1 MQTYMYYQPNP
12 VANRTRDCAIRAV
25 SAALGISWDRAF
37 DLIAD
42 RAKQM
47 GETLDANAAWGSVL
61 RQHGFVRKIIDTECS
76 DCYTAKD
83 FALDHPFGVYV
94 LGFGQHTA
102 TIVDGVLMD
111 SWDSSGEYPQYY
123 WVLEEE

>member
-1 MQTYMYYQPNP
+1 MATYRYFNPNP

-25 SAALGISWDRAF
+25 AAALGISWDMAF
-37 DLIAD
+37 DLIAE

-61 RQHGFVRKIIDTECS
+61 RQHGFVRKIISNDCS

-83 FALDHPFGVYV
+83 FCLDHPYGVYV
-94 LGFGQHTA
+94 LGFGSHTA
-102 TIVDGVLMD
+102 TVIDGVLMD
-111 SWDSSGEYPQYY
+111 AWNSSGEYPQYY
-123 WVLEEE
+123 WMLEE